1 MTVYLDTSV
10 VLSWLLN
17 QEPSI
22 EDWGSWNAAYTSDI
36 CRVEFHRTIDRLRLS
51 ADLDDDERVFLH
63 ERFVKFWRSVHRVR
77 VSATLLTK
85 ASQAYPTVL
94 GTLDAIHLSSALI
107 VGDRRDDGI
116 TEFLTH
122 DRQLGTAARAL
133 GFTVRGVAG
142 NEDEATTFGS

>member
-22 EDWGSWNAAYTSDI
+22 KDWGSWNAAYTSDI